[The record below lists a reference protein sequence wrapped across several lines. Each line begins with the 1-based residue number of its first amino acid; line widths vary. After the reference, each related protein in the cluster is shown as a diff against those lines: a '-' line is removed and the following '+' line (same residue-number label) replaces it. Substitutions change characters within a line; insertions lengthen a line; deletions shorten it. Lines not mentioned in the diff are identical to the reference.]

1 MINCDLENFGC
12 GGGYFIPAIDF
23 LATEGTCSNKCKP
36 YWNTKNLCTF
46 SCDQSN
52 DKYEKYYCK
61 PGTFK
66 MHTSIEETQH
76 EIYNNG
82 PVMVGLVV
90 YEDLY
95 NYRSGVYEYTAG
107 GYIGGHAIRAFGWG
121 HDEDGFLYWIL
132 QN

>member
-1 MINCDLENFGC
+1 
-12 GGGYFIPAIDF
+12 
-23 LATEGTCSNKCKP
+23 
-36 YWNTKNLCTF
+36 
-46 SCDQSN
+46 
-52 DKYEKYYCK
+52 
-61 PGTFK
+61 

-132 QN
+132 QNQWTDKWGTDGIVKVKAGEIDIDTYSMSCMPDISAK